1 MGMFDYIRVEVL
13 LPDQTEVDSEKEYQT
28 KDLESLMEDYT
39 ITADGKLLRTQ
50 CDYEWKEDG
59 SHFLGG
65 FLQEIPHSKKVTEVP
80 FHGDI
85 RFYGDMKG
93 NVFRDY
99 IARFTEGKLTR
110 IWYED
115 TEIPLPTRD

>member
-28 KDLESLMEDYT
+28 KDLESLMEEYT
-39 ITADGKLLRTQ
+39 ITADGRLLRIRY
-50 CDYEWKEDG
+50 DYEWREDKD
-59 SHFLGG
+59 HFLGG
-65 FLQEIPHSKKVTEVP
+65 GLYQIEGSKQVIEVP

-85 RFYGDMKG
+85 RFYGDMKD

-99 IARFTEGKLTR
+99 TARFTEGQLTR
-110 IWYED
+110 IWYKD
-115 TEIPLPTRD
+115 TEIPRPTKD